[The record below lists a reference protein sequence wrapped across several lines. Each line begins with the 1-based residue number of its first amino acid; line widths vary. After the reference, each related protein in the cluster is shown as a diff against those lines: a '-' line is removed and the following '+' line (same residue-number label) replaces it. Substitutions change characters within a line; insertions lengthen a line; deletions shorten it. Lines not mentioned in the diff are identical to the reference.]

1 METVNA
7 PPHMVLVPL
16 PAQGHINPFISI
28 ANYLA
33 ASGVSVTLVRSARA
47 HSLLSSA
54 SKGSSPSDPPQ
65 NTEKGKIRI
74 EVVPDGMSVDPTQH
88 VPVGTFLNS
97 INIIRNGVE
106 ELLYKLM
113 QEEQPPCCL
122 LVDNLI
128 GWGHDVAVK
137 FGLAW
142 MMLWTGSASGFSIG
156 FYIPQLV
163 ARGYI
168 PAIGE
173 EAKQRIVDFIPGMS
187 PFCIRDLP
195 KAIIV
200 EEDPSNKPMFQFFL
214 SIYESAKHADRL
226 LVNSI
231 YELENSVVEALRKE
245 AGFKIEP
252 IGPLFM
258 MGAFSDATKSPAA
271 SLLQEDTSCLYW
283 LDEQQE
289 SSVLYIS
296 FGSVASIEEDAVKE
310 LAYGLEA
317 SGLNFLWVIRPDA
330 LPDKK
335 SVEDLFPEGFIER
348 TCDRG
353 RVISW
358 APQLAVLG
366 HRVVGAFLTHC
377 GWNSVL
383 ESLCNG
389 VPMLGFPLQADQ
401 NTNLQCI
408 VHDWKVGL
416 PLLKPNVQQVERL
429 HAQWAMTAI
438 MRGDEGRE
446 IRKHVIQWKEVAI
459 NAVHG
464 SSKANLEKL
473 VDDLKCGRLKSTH
486 EATQS

>member
-97 INIIRNGVE
+97 INII
-106 ELLYKLM
+106 
-113 QEEQPPCCL
+113 
-122 LVDNLI
+122 
-128 GWGHDVAVK
+128 AVK

-401 NTNLQCI
+401 NTNL
-408 VHDWKVGL
+408 
-416 PLLKPNVQQVERL
+416 
-429 HAQWAMTAI
+429 
-438 MRGDEGRE
+438 
-446 IRKHVIQWKEVAI
+446 
-459 NAVHG
+459 
-464 SSKANLEKL
+464 
-473 VDDLKCGRLKSTH
+473 
-486 EATQS
+486 